1 MRLPIKPTAAPRH
14 PHRQPWNDRINL
26 APPWDAERVK
36 ERFVKLYAA
45 RPGIAIVAHHRHTY
59 ESMIRCR

>member
-1 MRLPIKPTAAPRH
+1 VNYRH
-14 PHRQPWNDRINL
+14 LDISGPL
-26 APPWDAERVK
+26 FCERVN
-36 ERFVKLYAA
+36 ERLVKLYAA